1 MLNYLKFATYQIF
14 GFSCSIPKLNKIK
27 KNPDNFTNKEI
38 YDFLHK
44 QAKKSLKLV
53 NINLTINGK
62 ENIPNQPVLF
72 ICNHSSMLDSFILF
86 ASVDRPI
93 GCVVADEPVWRSMPI
108 VSSWAKLTKCVYIN
122 RQDNREVEFLP
133 PIYKHIEN
141 PKVKTTILGE
151 SIRKE
156 MIDSINKFNQNI

>member
-62 ENIPNQPVLF
+62 KIYQTNQ
-72 ICNHSSMLDSFILF
+72 SYSF
-86 ASVDRPI
+86 A
-93 GCVVADEPVWRSMPI
+93 
-108 VSSWAKLTKCVYIN
+108 
-122 RQDNREVEFLP
+122 
-133 PIYKHIEN
+133 
-141 PKVKTTILGE
+141 TILVC
-151 SIRKE
+151 
-156 MIDSINKFNQNI
+156 

>member
-14 GFSCSIPKLNKIK
+14 GISCSIPKLNKIK

-72 ICNHSSMLDSFILF
+72 ICNHSSM
-86 ASVDRPI
+86 
-93 GCVVADEPVWRSMPI
+93 PVSYTH
-108 VSSWAKLTKCVYIN
+108 LN
-122 RQDNREVEFLP
+122 R
-133 PIYKHIEN
+133 
-141 PKVKTTILGE
+141 T
-151 SIRKE
+151 S
-156 MIDSINKFNQNI
+156 

>member
-53 NINLTINGK
+53 KHKPYYKWKRKYTKPTSLIHL
-62 ENIPNQPVLF
+62 QPF
-72 ICNHSSMLDSFILF
+72 
-86 ASVDRPI
+86 
-93 GCVVADEPVWRSMPI
+93 
-108 VSSWAKLTKCVYIN
+108 
-122 RQDNREVEFLP
+122 
-133 PIYKHIEN
+133 
-141 PKVKTTILGE
+141 
-151 SIRKE
+151 
-156 MIDSINKFNQNI
+156 